1 MDDAPKVSA
10 FWLDCKRLEVECP
23 FCSKIHYHCAKRS
36 PHNDVREANRLQ
48 RHFPKKLR
56 GQKLY
61 YRLHRVRGPCE
72 ESGAA
77 IAAANGHAPSA
88 PFMKS
93 WEETFSQ
100 PDSQYSTSML
110 RDIERGGQTEVE
122 HILGFMLNK
131 ALKAQISCNTLLLAY
146 TSVKA
151 FEQRRAAGR
160 LP

>member
-23 FCSKIHYHCAKRS
+23 FRSKIHYHCAKRS

-72 ESGAA
+72 EGGQV
-77 IAAANGHAPSA
+77 IPFPKTCAAAGWSAPTLCFGPSA
-88 PFMKS
+88 KWHKVRF
-93 WEETFSQ
+93 
-100 PDSQYSTSML
+100 YV
-110 RDIERGGQTEVE
+110 DIRV
-122 HILGFMLNK
+122 
-131 ALKAQISCNTLLLAY
+131 
-146 TSVKA
+146 
-151 FEQRRAAGR
+151 
-160 LP
+160 